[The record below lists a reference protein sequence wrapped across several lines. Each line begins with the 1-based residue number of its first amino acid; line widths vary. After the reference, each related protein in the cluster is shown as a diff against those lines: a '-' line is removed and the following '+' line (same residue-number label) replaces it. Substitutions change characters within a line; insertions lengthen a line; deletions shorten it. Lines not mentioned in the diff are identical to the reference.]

1 MGGCI
6 YVVSGPS
13 GAGKST
19 IIDRVRR
26 RVKGLGFSISHTTRR
41 PRGAEQDGVEY
52 RFVARERFEEMIEQE
67 AFVEW
72 ARVYE
77 DYYGTSLEEIRS
89 KTSQGLDVIMDL
101 DVQGAANIRR
111 RMKESVLVFVLPP
124 STEALERRLRERG
137 TDDPSVVTARMEKA
151 AREISTCSRYD
162 YLIVNERLEQAVE
175 EMAAVIL
182 AERCRT
188 AHRLS
193 EVVSRFPAAGA
204 QKSPPRE

>member
-1 MGGCI
+1 MGGCL

-26 RVKGLGFSISHTTRR
+26 RVKGLGFSVSHTTRR

-52 RFVARERFEEMIEQE
+52 HFVARGRFEEMIEQG

-77 DYYGTSLEEIRS
+77 DYYGTSLEEIQS

-101 DVQGAANIRR
+101 DIQGAAGIRSR
-111 RMKESVLVFVLPP
+111 IEESVLIFVLPP
-124 STEALERRLRERG
+124 SRDALASRLRERG
-137 TDDPSVVTARMEKA
+137 TDEPSVVEARMEKA
-151 AREISTCSRYD
+151 AEEIAFCSRYD

-175 EMAAVIL
+175 EVAAVIL

-188 AHRLS
+188 ARSLPG
-193 EVVSRFPAAGA
+193 VVSRFPAAGA
-204 QKSPPRE
+204 AQPLPRE

>member
-1 MGGCI
+1 MSGCL

-13 GAGKST
+13 GSGKST
-19 IIDRVRR
+19 IIERVRR
-26 RVKGLGFSISHTTRR
+26 RVGSLGFSVSHTTRR

-52 RFVARERFEEMIEQE
+52 HFVGQGRFEEMIDQG

-101 DVQGAANIRR
+101 DVQGAVNIQRR
-111 RMKESVLVFVLPP
+111 VKESVLIFVLPP
-124 STEALERRLRERG
+124 SREALEHRLRERG
-137 TDDPSVVTARMEKA
+137 TDEPSVVTARMEKA
-151 AREISTCSRYD
+151 AEEIAACSRYD

-175 EMAAVIL
+175 EMTAVIL
-182 AERCRT
+182 AERCRS
-188 AHRLS
+188 ARRLS
-193 EVVSRFPAAGA
+193 EVASRFPSVGIPEP
-204 QKSPPRE
+204 SPQE